1 MIKKYSVGGM
11 TCSACSAGIEK
22 AVGRLDGVNS
32 VSVSLMGKCM
42 DVSFDETRVTE
53 AAILSAVEKLGYTA
67 GAYGEIKEDDGAKKL
82 KKRFFISLAFL
93 IPLMYFSMGGML
105 NLPVPEHKI
114 NLVVQCV
121 LALIVII
128 INFKFYISGT
138 RAVFNGSPNMDT
150 LVTLGSFA
158 AFAYSFVITILTFCG
173 MHFEGHPFYE
183 SSAMVMTL
191 VTLGKWLEEISKK
204 KTGSE
209 IEKLSQMIPKVAT
222 VIRDGKETQVLVGE
236 ISVGE
241 TVLVRAGDYLPIDG
255 EVEEG
260 LASVDKSAIT
270 GESLPEETTVGNK
283 VVSGSIVRSGYLK
296 VKAEKV
302 GKDTLFSSIIEIVK
316 TAGASKAPVQKFADK
331 VSAVFVPIVTAIAI
345 LTFAIWLIAG
355 GGVYEAIKHAIS
367 VLVVSCPCALGL
379 ATPVAIMAV
388 TGKAASV
395 GVLFKNAE
403 AIQKIAEVNCVLLDK
418 TATLTE
424 GKPKVTDYENLS
436 DIADDEVK
444 KIVSALEKNSNHP
457 LADAVVAFCGES
469 DYKVTDF
476 NYVVGKG
483 ITGTVGGINY
493 SLGNFLSLNA
503 NDKYAG
509 KTVITLSAENK
520 VLAVFALFDELK
532 EDSAAAIKI
541 LNSDGIKTVMI
552 TGDNDGAAKLVAEKA
567 GLSEYRSGVLPE
579 GKAKE
584 VESYSKAGYKTAF
597 CGDGINDSPALKE
610 ADVGV
615 AIGTGTDIAIESSDA
630 VLAGGNVLSLTDAIR
645 LGKRASGIIK
655 GNLFWAFFYNVIFI
669 PVAAGAFTFIGFDFT
684 PAMASACMCVSSLF
698 VVLNALRIRK
708 YKKAADIIA
717 AKGEDMLFFKS
728 DMTFKVDGMMCKHC
742 EAKVT
747 SAVTSVSGVE
757 KVKVNLN
764 KKTVEIKG
772 HPDEAAVISA
782 VEEAGYSAVRIDK

>member
-42 DVSFDETRVTE
+42 DVSFDETKVTE
-53 AAILSAVEKLGYTA
+53 AAILSVVEKLGYTA

-121 LALIVII
+121 LALVVII

-158 AFAYSFVITILTFCG
+158 AFVYSFVITILTFCG

-483 ITGTVGGINY
+483 ITGMVGGINY
-493 SLGNFLSLNA
+493 SLGNFLPLNA

-584 VESYSKAGYKTAF
+584 VESYNKAGYKTAF

-708 YKKAADIIA
+708 YKKAADTIA

-747 SAVTSVSGVE
+747 SAVTSVAGVE

>member
-1 MIKKYSVGGM
+1 M

-150 LVTLGSFA
+150 LVTLGSFV

-403 AIQKIAEVNCVLLDK
+403 VIQKIAEVNCVLLDK
-418 TATLTE
+418 TATLTQSH
-424 GKPKVTDYENLS
+424 GLRKPLGYRRRRSKENR
-436 DIADDEVK
+436 IRAR
-444 KIVSALEKNSNHP
+444 EK
-457 LADAVVAFCGES
+457 FQ
-469 DYKVTDF
+469 
-476 NYVVGKG
+476 
-483 ITGTVGGINY
+483 
-493 SLGNFLSLNA
+493 
-503 NDKYAG
+503 
-509 KTVITLSAENK
+509 
-520 VLAVFALFDELK
+520 
-532 EDSAAAIKI
+532 
-541 LNSDGIKTVMI
+541 
-552 TGDNDGAAKLVAEKA
+552 
-567 GLSEYRSGVLPE
+567 
-579 GKAKE
+579 
-584 VESYSKAGYKTAF
+584 
-597 CGDGINDSPALKE
+597 SPAC
-610 ADVGV
+610 GC
-615 AIGTGTDIAIESSDA
+615 GRR
-630 VLAGGNVLSLTDAIR
+630 VLRRKR
-645 LGKRASGIIK
+645 L
-655 GNLFWAFFYNVIFI
+655 
-669 PVAAGAFTFIGFDFT
+669 
-684 PAMASACMCVSSLF
+684 
-698 VVLNALRIRK
+698 
-708 YKKAADIIA
+708 
-717 AKGEDMLFFKS
+717 
-728 DMTFKVDGMMCKHC
+728 
-742 EAKVT
+742 
-747 SAVTSVSGVE
+747 
-757 KVKVNLN
+757 
-764 KKTVEIKG
+764 
-772 HPDEAAVISA
+772 
-782 VEEAGYSAVRIDK
+782 

>member
-444 KIVSALEKNSNHP
+444 KIVSALEKKSNHP

-483 ITGTVGGINY
+483 ITGMVGGINY
-493 SLGNFLSLNA
+493 SLGNFLPLNA
-503 NDKYAG
+503 NDKYSG

-584 VESYSKAGYKTAF
+584 VESYNKAGYKTAF

-708 YKKAADIIA
+708 YKKAADTIA

>member
-42 DVSFDETRVTE
+42 EVSFDEAKVTE

-158 AFAYSFVITILTFCG
+158 AFVYSFVITILTFCG

-241 TVLVRAGDYLPIDG
+241 TVLVRAGYYLPIDG

-483 ITGTVGGINY
+483 ITGMVGGINY
-493 SLGNFLSLNA
+493 SLGNFLPLNA

-584 VESYSKAGYKTAF
+584 VESYNKAGYKTAF

-708 YKKAADIIA
+708 YKKAADTIA

-747 SAVTSVSGVE
+747 SAVTSVAGVE

>member
-1 MIKKYSVGGM
+1 M

-22 AVGRLDGVNS
+22 AVGKLPGVNS

-403 AIQKIAEVNCVLLDK
+403 VIQKIAEVNCVLLDK

-483 ITGTVGGINY
+483 ITGTVDGINY
-493 SLGNFLSLNA
+493 SLGNFLPLNA

-532 EDSAAAIKI
+532 EDSTAAIKI

-708 YKKAADIIA
+708 YKKAADTIA

>member
-42 DVSFDETRVTE
+42 DVSFDETKVTE

-121 LALIVII
+121 FALIVII

-483 ITGTVGGINY
+483 ITGTVCGINY
-493 SLGNFLSLNA
+493 SLGNFLPLNA

-532 EDSAAAIKI
+532 EDSAVAIKI

-584 VESYSKAGYKTAF
+584 VESYNKAGYKTAF

-708 YKKAADIIA
+708 YKKAADTIA

-747 SAVTSVSGVE
+747 SAVTSVAGVE

>member
-22 AVGRLDGVNS
+22 AVAKLPGVNS

-42 DVSFDETRVTE
+42 DVSFDESKVAE
-53 AAILSAVEKLGYTA
+53 EVIISAVEKLGYTA

-82 KKRFFISLAFL
+82 KKRFLISLAFL
-93 IPLMYFSMGGML
+93 LPLMYFSMGGMIG
-105 NLPVPEHKI
+105 LPVPEHKI
-114 NLVVQCV
+114 NLIVQCI
-121 LALIVII
+121 LALIIII

-138 RAVFNGSPNMDT
+138 RAVLNGSPNMDT

-158 AFAYSFVITILTFCG
+158 AFAYSLVITILTFG
-173 MHFEGHPFYE
+173 GKHFDGHPFFE
-183 SSAMVMTL
+183 SAAMVMTL

-209 IEKLSQMIPKVAT
+209 IEKLSQMIPKIAT
-222 VIRDGKETQVLVGE
+222 VIRNGKETQVLVGE

-241 TVLVRAGDYLPIDG
+241 TVLVRAGDYLPVDG
-255 EVEEG
+255 TVEEG

-270 GESLPEETTVGNK
+270 GESLPEETVVGSK

-296 VKAEKV
+296 VVAEKV
-302 GKDTLFSSIIEIVK
+302 GRDTLFSSIIEIVK
-316 TAGASKAPVQKFADK
+316 SAGTSKAPVQKFADK

-345 LTFAIWLIAG
+345 ITFAVWLIAG
-355 GGVYEAIKHAIS
+355 GGVYEAVKHAIS

-379 ATPVAIMAV
+379 ATPVAVMAV

-424 GKPKVTDYENLS
+424 GKPTVTDYENLS
-436 DIADDEVK
+436 ELSDEEIK

-457 LADAVVAFCGES
+457 LAEAITAFCGES
-469 DYKVTDF
+469 DYSVTNF
-476 NYVVGKG
+476 EYVVGKG
-483 ITGTVGGINY
+483 ITGTINGVNY
-493 SLGNFLSLNA
+493 SLGTFSSEPI
-503 NDKYAG
+503 NDKYVG
-509 KTVITLSAENK
+509 KTVVELRSEGK
-520 VLAVFALFDELK
+520 AVAIFALFDELK
-532 EDSAAAIKI
+532 EDSASAIKI
-541 LNSDGIKTVMI
+541 FNSDGIKTVMI
-552 TGDNDGAAKLVAEKA
+552 TGDNEGAAKLVAEKT
-567 GLSEYRSGVLPE
+567 GLSEYCAGVLPE

-584 VESYSKAGYKTAF
+584 VSRYNAEGYKTVF
-597 CGDGINDSPALKE
+597 CGDGINDSPALKV

-615 AIGTGTDIAIESSDA
+615 AIGTGTDIAIESSDV
-630 VLAGGNVLSLTDAIR
+630 VLAGGNVLSLVDAIR
-645 LGKRASGIIK
+645 LGKRANGIIK

-669 PVAAGAFTFIGFDFT
+669 PVAAGAFAFLGFDFA

-708 YKKAADIIA
+708 YKRVADSS
-717 AKGEDMLFFKS
+717 AKKGDDMLFFKS
-728 DMTFKVDGMMCKHC
+728 DMTFKVEDMMCKHC
-742 EAKVT
+742 EAKIMA
-747 SAVTSVSGVE
+747 AVNSVAGVK
-757 KVKVNLN
+757 KVKVNLA
-764 KKTVEIKG
+764 KKTVEING
-772 HPDEAAVISA
+772 SADESSIVSA
-782 VEEAGYSAVRIDK
+782 IKEAGYTPVRVNK